1 MLCCCPGTI
10 TADLAALV
18 PQGHVTGLE
27 HAPDVLE
34 QARATAAR
42 RGLVNIDFAVGDVHA
57 LDYPDGVFDIVHA
70 HQVRHCAEKAKK
82 TELSGFLNYYTLANV
97 CELRWAMHLP
107 LVW

>member
-42 RGLVNIDFAVGDVHA
+42 RGLANIDFAVGDVHA

-70 HQVRHCAEKAKK
+70 HQVLHHVEKGKLFG
-82 TELSGFLNYYTLANV
+82 LSEYLNYHTLAHV
-97 CELRWAMHLP
+97 YELLWAMHLP

>member
-42 RGLVNIDFAVGDVHA
+42 RGLANIDFAVGDMHA
-57 LDYPDGVFDIVHA
+57 LDYPDGVFDVVHA
-70 HQVRHCAEKAKK
+70 HQVLHCVDWAK
-82 TELSGFLNYYTLANV
+82 TQGIGLSDPGTCIRA
-97 CELRWAMHLP
+97 
-107 LVW
+107 LVGNAPPPGVR